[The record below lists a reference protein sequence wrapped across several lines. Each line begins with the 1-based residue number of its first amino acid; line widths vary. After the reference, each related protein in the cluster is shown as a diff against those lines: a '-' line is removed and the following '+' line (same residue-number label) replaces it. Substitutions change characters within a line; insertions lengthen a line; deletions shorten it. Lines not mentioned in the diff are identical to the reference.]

1 MAVGVGRRSLLRGNR
16 SRYCPRSVT
25 ERPLLVWSLHDP
37 LSPLSLYAVL
47 TEDTSLTRGHR
58 PCLPSPLASVAG
70 ASVPRPAESALP
82 QHSSNPSERN
92 RLDGDRPLLD
102 PHDVLLGDRTISPFR
117 DGHKMHAALGERDD
131 TGPLAVG
138 HPNRVL

>member
-70 ASVPRPAESALP
+70 ATAPCQAEVAP
-82 QHSSNPSERN
+82 PPHTSNTSERN
-92 RLDGDRPLLD
+92 SLDGVRPL
-102 PHDVLLGDRTISPFR
+102 S
-117 DGHKMHAALGERDD
+117 
-131 TGPLAVG
+131 
-138 HPNRVL
+138 